1 MPLHSSAGPF
11 YPLVSIAVNTTVD
24 AAMIR
29 TDIHAFHAAAKG
41 ALIGILF
48 RMDGAA
54 KNTTDLLGI
63 DTGRMGNPIRGQV
76 HRLRT
81 GRKAADRSAPLCW
94 KSYAQQ
100 LALWPPLPR
109 ENHFDP
115 LHSGQKS

>member
-81 GRKAADRSAPLCW
+81 GRKRQIV
-94 KSYAQQ
+94 SYAQQ

>member
-1 MPLHSSAGPF
+1 
-11 YPLVSIAVNTTVD
+11 
-24 AAMIR
+24 MIR

-81 GRKAADRSAPLCW
+81 GRKRQIVARRCAGKATRNSSHCGLLYLAKTTLILCIAV
-94 KSYAQQ
+94 KKAENTTACIGMEKRAQAFK
-100 LALWPPLPR
+100 LLPV
-109 ENHFDP
+109 P
-115 LHSGQKS
+115 V